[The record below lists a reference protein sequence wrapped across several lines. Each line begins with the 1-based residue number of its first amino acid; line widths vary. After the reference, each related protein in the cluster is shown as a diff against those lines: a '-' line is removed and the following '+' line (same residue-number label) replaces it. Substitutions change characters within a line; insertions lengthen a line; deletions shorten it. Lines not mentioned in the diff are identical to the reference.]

1 MYQHVEAKHV
11 PTSGTESAVI
21 PREITLTAGWCIGV
35 TDALPFSIPLNKSIT
50 F

>member
-21 PREITLTAGWCIGV
+21 LSGITLTAVWSIGV
-35 TDALPFSIPLNKSIT
+35 TDVLHYRIPLKQINH

>member
-21 PREITLTAGWCIGV
+21 PRGFTLTAIWCIGV
-35 TDALPFSIPLNKSIT
+35 TYSIQLKQINH